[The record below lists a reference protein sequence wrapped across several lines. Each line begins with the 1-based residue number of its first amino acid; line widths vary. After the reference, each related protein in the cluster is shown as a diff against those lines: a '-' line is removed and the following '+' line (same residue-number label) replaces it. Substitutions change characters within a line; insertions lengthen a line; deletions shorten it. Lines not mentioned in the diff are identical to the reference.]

1 MMPPIYVDI
10 DDVLADTS
18 GALIDLAVS
27 AFGKKVSFND
37 LKSFNLKVSFDL
49 TQKEYEHFLN
59 LAHQPDEI
67 LGLEPY
73 GDAIAAVKRWIAS
86 GHEICIVTGRPTS
99 TYETTL
105 EWLARHDVPFNN
117 FLMVNKYARPG
128 MDEAIALPMQ
138 AFSQMKFQFAIEDA
152 YDMAVY
158 LADNMNTSVFLYD
171 RPWNRS
177 HKQNGK
183 IRRFKSWKE
192 LQDIEVN

>member
-18 GALIDLAVS
+18 GALIDLAES

-37 LKSFNLKVSFDL
+37 LKSFDLKVSFDL

-73 GDAIAAVKRWIAS
+73 RDAIAAVKRWIAS

-117 FLMVNKYARPG
+117 FIMVNKYARPG
-128 MDEAIALPMQ
+128 MDETIALPLQ
-138 AFSQMKFQFAIEDA
+138 TFSEMKFQFAIEDA

-171 RPWNRS
+171 RPWNRTF
-177 HKQNGK
+177 NRNMK
-183 IRRFKSWKE
+183 IKRFRNWD
-192 LQDIEVN
+192 DITKDIP